1 MKAHNI
7 VDKLK
12 HFMDDK
18 INILSKSN
26 PLINFTQPFIMRIID
41 GKSSKLIEIL
51 DMFADEKGNID
62 INGLVDD
69 IINRLNHTD
78 PFIMDLMSIT
88 KLEIGGGKIRLGI
101 PLTDKVLVFNT
112 QDLLSLKED
121 VVETVKQ
128 GTLF

>member
-101 PLTDKVLVFNT
+101 SLTDKVLVFNT

>member
-12 HFMDDK
+12 HFIDDK

-69 IINRLNHTD
+69 ITNRLNHTD